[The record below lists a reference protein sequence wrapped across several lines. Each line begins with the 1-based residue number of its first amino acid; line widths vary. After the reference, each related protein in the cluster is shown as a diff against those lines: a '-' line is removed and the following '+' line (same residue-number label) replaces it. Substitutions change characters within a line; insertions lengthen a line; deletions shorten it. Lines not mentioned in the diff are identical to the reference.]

1 MLLFML
7 QILFICI
14 SFLTWICISSYGGI
28 ALCHHRSPTISC
40 RKNLLILPT
49 LWMISS
55 FMVYVALLCL
65 QMSPATCCFL
75 IACNV
80 LLVLYAASLMRRHF
94 FRHLLLRV
102 QRCYADVS
110 DFASCRWQ
118 ASVSKRSRTFIPTA
132 EQKQRIYNYLH
143 SPELFRKKVTLTGMS
158 RCVAID
164 RANLSRFIRQEFGV
178 TLAELIT
185 SLRLNHAERLL
196 SAPDKEDRTITE
208 ISEMCG
214 FQALSSFYQAFRERH
229 PVSPLEWK
237 EQNHTK
243 NRLSL

>member
-14 SFLTWICISSYGGI
+14 SFLTWICISSCGGI
-28 ALCHHRSPTISC
+28 LLCHHRSKAISC

-55 FMVYVALLCL
+55 YLVYVALLCR
-65 QMSPATCCFL
+65 QMSYATYGFL
-75 IACNV
+75 IAGNV
-80 LLVLYAASLMRRHF
+80 LLTLYGASLMPPHF
-94 FRHLLLRV
+94 FPHLLLKIR
-102 QRCYADVS
+102 RCYADVS
-110 DFASCRWQ
+110 DFTSCRWP
-118 ASVSKRSRTFIPTA
+118 ARVSKNSRTFVPTA

-143 SPELFRKKVTLTGMS
+143 SPELFQKKVTLGRMS

-185 SLRLNHAERLL
+185 SLRLNHAERMLT
-196 SAPDKEDRTITE
+196 APGKEARTVTE
-208 ISEMCG
+208 ISEICG
-214 FQALSSFYQAFRERH
+214 FPALSSFYQAFRQRH
-229 PVSPLEWK
+229 DVSPLEWR
-237 EQNHTK
+237 EQNHIK
-243 NRLSL
+243 NRLSR